1 MTTNRPSSKRSTT
14 SVTRTEVPTFPE
26 SLVVR
31 QQDPERRLVVDRLA
45 DELAVARLEDVQRR
59 QLARE
64 DDDAEREEA

>member
-14 SVTRTEVPTFPE
+14 SATRTEVPTSRSP
-26 SLVVR
+26 SVVR